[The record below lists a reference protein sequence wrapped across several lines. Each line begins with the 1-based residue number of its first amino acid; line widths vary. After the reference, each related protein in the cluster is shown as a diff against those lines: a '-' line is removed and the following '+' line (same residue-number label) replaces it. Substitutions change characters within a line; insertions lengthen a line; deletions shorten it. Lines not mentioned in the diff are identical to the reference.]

1 MLLNNLLKEDKLKLS
16 NSLFVYEKKDISIK
30 ILLFSILLILIS
42 NTFVESN
49 FLFVENIKNIIYI
62 LLFISFSIYLSVEKI
77 RKENIVLIS
86 IIFVLI
92 YTFLYIES
100 FFTQIELE
108 LYIKPILILPLF
120 FYTFCNDKY
129 KKEIFTI
136 LLIFLVFT
144 FIYSEMQG
152 FFHGNRLSSSSIDP
166 NISGLYILFAFY
178 LARKI
183 NSKIL
188 MFIFLILGILTL
200 SRNFILAIICLY
212 IFNYL
217 KQIKSIFKL
226 LKINF
231 VILLILL
238 NIFLVSFSFFI
249 KNIAYSESSSFNHSR
264 LTNLLDESNDIRFK
278 INRDVIENLFTSHE
292 NFLFGL
298 GSDYPANEKY
308 DINYKAHSGL
318 LDFLTMYGFIY
329 TSLYLVLLFYI
340 IRKTV
345 NYKNIEYVYSYSIF
359 SLFLPGAFGGI
370 YLLLFLFI
378 LNMIRIKE

>member
-42 NTFVESN
+42 NTFVESS

-62 LLFISFSIYLSVEKI
+62 LVFISCAIYLSVEKI

-108 LYIKPILILPLF
+108 LYIKPILILPFF
-120 FYTFCNDKY
+120 FYTFYNDKY

-144 FIYSEMQG
+144 FIYSQMQG
-152 FFHGNRLSSSSIDP
+152 FFRGNRLSSSSIDP
-166 NISGLYILFAFY
+166 NTSGLYILFAFY

-200 SRNFILAIICLY
+200 SRNFILAIVCLY

-217 KQIKSIFKL
+217 KQIKSILKF

-238 NIFLVSFSFFI
+238 NIFLVSFSFFV
-249 KNIAYSESSSFNHSR
+249 KYLEFSQETTWNNNR
-264 LTNLLDESNDIRFK
+264 LFVVFDESNDIRFK
-278 INRDVIENLFTSHE
+278 INRDVIENLFTSNE

-329 TSLYLVLLFYI
+329 TSLYLTLLYYI
-340 IRKTV
+340 IKNTV
-345 NYKNIEYVYSYSIF
+345 TYENIEYVYSYSIF

-370 YLLLFLFI
+370 YLIILLFI
-378 LNMIRIKE
+378 LNFQKK

>member
-108 LYIKPILILPLF
+108 LYIKPILILPFF
-120 FYTFCNDKY
+120 FYTFYNDKY

-144 FIYSEMQG
+144 FIYSQMQG
-152 FFHGNRLSSSSIDP
+152 FFRGNRLSSSSIDP
-166 NISGLYILFAFY
+166 NTSGLYILFAFY

-217 KQIKSIFKL
+217 KQIKSILKF

-238 NIFLVSFSFFI
+238 NIFLVSFSFFV
-249 KNIAYSESSSFNHSR
+249 KYLEFSQETTWNNNR
-264 LTNLLDESNDIRFK
+264 LFVVFDESNDIRFK
-278 INRDVIENLFTSHE
+278 INRDVIENLFTSNE

-329 TSLYLVLLFYI
+329 TSLYLTLLYYI
-340 IRKTV
+340 IKNTV
-345 NYKNIEYVYSYSIF
+345 TYENIEYVYSYSIF

-370 YLLLFLFI
+370 YLIILLFI
-378 LNMIRIKE
+378 LNFQKK